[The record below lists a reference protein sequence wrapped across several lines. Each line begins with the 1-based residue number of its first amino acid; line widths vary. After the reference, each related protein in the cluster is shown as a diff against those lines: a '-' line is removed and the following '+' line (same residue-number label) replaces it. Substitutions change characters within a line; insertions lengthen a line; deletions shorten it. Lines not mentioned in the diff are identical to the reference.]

1 MDTEAF
7 ARAMDAAFRKA
18 TADAAA
24 AVNAHKRQCRVI
36 LRDTAGAG
44 VAPVSLP
51 PHSPLPTKRAALRQ
65 DHLQFI
71 RKHRPANTTAAY
83 ATGTRSY
90 NGFLAENALEGLAD
104 TPEAVVA
111 YMRDSLD
118 SGKAQSTIAGA
129 VSAISDGY
137 RYEPSNP
144 ALDPLVAQMQRVV
157 RRLTK
162 PSKETAEL
170 PKELFLRMLDDMDI
184 FINRCLATARLP
196 AALRA
201 LRDRLAFLIIY
212 CTFQRPKS
220 VVELQRDDVTQE
232 GPPAFVRLNFIGH
245 QADGTYGPKNAQGG
259 RHLSE
264 IASNADERLDLS
276 KWLEKYTMLEEQLW
290 GPECDIPKWLLYN
303 TTKKDFGKR
312 LAPSTFNT
320 LFKKWLARVDPAA
333 EYTLYCIKVGAVS
346 TSRRA
351 GMTKDQRKAHG
362 GWRSDAG
369 DGYNRQTQEER
380 LTTSQLL

>member
-90 NGFLAENALEGLAD
+90 NGFLAENAMEELAD

-170 PKELFLRMLDDMDI
+170 PKELFLRMLDDIGYIHQQLLGDCPAP
-184 FINRCLATARLP
+184 RR
-196 AALRA
+196 AALP
-201 LRDRLAFLIIY
+201 
-212 CTFQRPKS
+212 Q
-220 VVELQRDDVTQE
+220 
-232 GPPAFVRLNFIGH
+232 GPTRGSN
-245 QADGTYGPKNAQGG
+245 
-259 RHLSE
+259 HL
-264 IASNADERLDLS
+264 LHV
-276 KWLEKYTMLEEQLW
+276 
-290 GPECDIPKWLLYN
+290 P
-303 TTKKDFGKR
+303 TT
-312 LAPSTFNT
+312 
-320 LFKKWLARVDPAA
+320 
-333 EYTLYCIKVGAVS
+333 
-346 TSRRA
+346 
-351 GMTKDQRKAHG
+351 
-362 GWRSDAG
+362 
-369 DGYNRQTQEER
+369 
-380 LTTSQLL
+380 